1 MQKSYDELF
10 EAAINYPDFEYQ
22 DRLNRLVGL
31 DDHKARLTKILS
43 LLVNPHGIE
52 KWAKQYHPDAKKS
65 LDTVLRR
72 PPLVI
77 LEGDV
82 GAGKTELASTIGDA
96 VARQEKIDI
105 TLFPLSLATRGQG
118 LVGEM
123 TKLLSEAFDYTV
135 QKAEKLK
142 GKESGARGAIIMLV
156 DEADALAQTRET
168 NQMNHEDKA
177 GVNAFIRG
185 IDRLGNGKL
194 PAVVIMCTNRVSSL
208 DPAVKRRAADIIT
221 FQRPNYEQRKFILSE
236 YLAELGVNAETI
248 DAMTEITGATK
259 DRAYGHTFS
268 DLLQRIIPSIILD
281 AYPNNKVDNS
291 RIIEITKSII
301 PTPPF
306 NEK

>member
-1 MQKSYDELF
+1 MSSNTAICCAVYWKS
-10 EAAINYPDFEYQ
+10 
-22 DRLNRLVGL
+22 LVFIRIHFL
-31 DDHKARLTKILS
+31 IVILIIHF
-43 LLVNPHGIE
+43 LCI
-52 KWAKQYHPDAKKS
+52 AKKS

-185 IDRLGNGKL
+185 IDRLGNYCCWCCSG
-194 PAVVIMCTNRVSSL
+194 
-208 DPAVKRRAADIIT
+208 
-221 FQRPNYEQRKFILSE
+221 
-236 YLAELGVNAETI
+236 
-248 DAMTEITGATK
+248 
-259 DRAYGHTFS
+259 
-268 DLLQRIIPSIILD
+268 
-281 AYPNNKVDNS
+281 
-291 RIIEITKSII
+291 
-301 PTPPF
+301 
-306 NEK
+306 